1 MQYSE
6 GTIGRV
12 FTLRLEEDERV
23 PDCIEQFAKEH
34 DIKTAYC
41 AMLGGVDGGNIVVGP
56 KDGEAPTIAPML
68 HAITGAHEVA
78 ALGTIFSDEEGSP
91 ILHMHAA
98 LGRDGKTRTG
108 CIRPGLDVWLVGEV
122 IIMEILGTDM
132 IRKTEAK
139 SGLKLLSKRD

>member
-6 GTIGRV
+6 GTTGRV
-12 FTLRLEEDERV
+12 FTLRLENGERV

-34 DIKTAYC
+34 DIRCGLCT
-41 AMLGGVDGGNIVVGP
+41 LIGGIDGGNLVVGP
-56 KDGEAPTIAPML
+56 EDGKAPVINPML
-68 HAITGAHEVA
+68 HAVSGAHEVA
-78 ALGTIFSDEEGSP
+78 GMGTLFPDEDGTP

-132 IRKTEAK
+132 LRKTEAT
-139 SGLKLLSKRD
+139 SGLKLLCKG

>member
-12 FTLRLEEDERV
+12 FTLRLDDNERV
-23 PDCIEQFAKEH
+23 PDCIEQFAQDH
-34 DIKTAYC
+34 GIKSAYC
-41 AMLGGVDGGNIVVGP
+41 AMLGGIDGGNIVVGP
-56 KDGEAPTIAPML
+56 EDGEAPVINPML

-78 ALGTIFSDEEGSP
+78 AVGTIFSDEDGTP

-98 LGRDGKTRTG
+98 LGRDGKTHTG

-132 IRKTEAK
+132 LRKTDK
-139 SGLKLLSKRD
+139 RSGFKLLSKG